1 MDLPKS
7 ILNPSIQKDQKR
19 LCLDHLSM
27 TNYNEPCFH
36 DSIFLNEQKY
46 LSIYNLLI
54 KSLVF
59 STSTM
64 ESGKP
69 EPKTSVTV
77 RKDTTKRMHVPNSD
91 EIKFLSLL

>member
-1 MDLPKS
+1 
-7 ILNPSIQKDQKR
+7 
-19 LCLDHLSM
+19 M
-27 TNYNEPCFH
+27 TNHNEPCFH

-69 EPKTSVTV
+69 EPKISGLLERIQLKGCTSLTAKKSSF
-77 RKDTTKRMHVPNSD
+77 RRFY
-91 EIKFLSLL
+91 EFF